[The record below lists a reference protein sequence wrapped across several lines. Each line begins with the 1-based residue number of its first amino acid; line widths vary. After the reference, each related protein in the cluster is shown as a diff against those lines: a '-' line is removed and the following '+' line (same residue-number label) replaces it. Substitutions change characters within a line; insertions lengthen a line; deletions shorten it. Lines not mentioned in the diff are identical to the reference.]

1 MIVQIGE
8 TSDSCRQIH
17 DDNDIDDDE
26 YEYDHDDYEYD
37 DTLRIH

>member
-1 MIVQIGE
+1 MIVWIDE

-17 DDNDIDDDE
+17 DDDDDDD
-26 YEYDHDDYEYD
+26 EYDHDDYEHD

>member
-1 MIVQIGE
+1 MIVWIDE

-17 DDNDIDDDE
+17 DNDDDD
-26 YEYDHDDYEYD
+26 EYDHDDYEHD